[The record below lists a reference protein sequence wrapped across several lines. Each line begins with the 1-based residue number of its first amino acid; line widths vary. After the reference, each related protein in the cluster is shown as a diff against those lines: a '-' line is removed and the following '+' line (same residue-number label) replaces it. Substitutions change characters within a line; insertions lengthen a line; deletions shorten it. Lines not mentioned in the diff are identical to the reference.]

1 VRGFGELPLQKHVVL
16 LILILVS
23 ARTPNKEQKMG
34 ILSWLSKRYFGT
46 RSYNDAGF
54 PYEADLCINKCKYAV
69 LGNYNKYYCFVKKHE
84 LRRNSTV
91 HGCSYYTIKGE
102 KCNGILC
109 PNCQSDLIERTHDH
123 RFKCAVCGNIFS

>member
-1 VRGFGELPLQKHVVL
+1 MPLQKHVGL
-16 LILILVS
+16 LILIPVS
-23 ARTPNKEQKMG
+23 ARIPNKERKMA
-34 ILSWLSKRYFGT
+34 ILSWLLKRYFST
-46 RSYNDAGF
+46 RNSN
-54 PYEADLCINKCKYAV
+54 EADLCINKCKYAV

-91 HGCSYYTIKGE
+91 YGCSYYTIKGE
-102 KCNGILC
+102 KRDGILC